1 MLSHIQRF
9 KYSDPLITLCDSER
23 KKRTDLFSIMARQ
36 SEFVDFVIELLAPIG
51 EVRARAM
58 FGGYGIYQ
66 RDTMFAI
73 IVDEQLYFKADD
85 ITCREFTEQGLLPF
99 TYASR
104 GKTITMQYYEAPP
117 EVFEEPEAM
126 QNWAQ
131 QAIQAALRTKRD
143 KKSSRP
149 APRRTRKKIY

>member
-1 MLSHIQRF
+1 MV
-9 KYSDPLITLCDSER
+9 
-23 KKRTDLFSIMARQ
+23 RQ
-36 SEFVDFVIELLAPIG
+36 SEFVDFVIELLAPIT

-66 RDTMFAI
+66 GDTMFAI
-73 IVDEQLYFKADD
+73 IVDEQLYFKADA
-85 ITCREFTEQGLLPF
+85 ITCRKFTERGLHPF

-104 GKTITMQYYEAPP
+104 GKTVTMQYYEAPP

-126 QNWAQ
+126 QSWAQ

-149 APRRTRKKIY
+149 SPRRASINETLKKS